1 MFAISVRGSLS
12 LLMWNCIRRKNDDVL
27 PGPVIDHALRYMT
40 FSFQL
45 HVEYIN
51 CYFFVLQA
59 MITLISKNFS
69 VPIAEAMKYYKD
81 KHLPS

>member
-1 MFAISVRGSLS
+1 MMFCLV
-12 LLMWNCIRRKNDDVL
+12 LLLIMLC
-27 PGPVIDHALRYMT
+27 GLRYMT